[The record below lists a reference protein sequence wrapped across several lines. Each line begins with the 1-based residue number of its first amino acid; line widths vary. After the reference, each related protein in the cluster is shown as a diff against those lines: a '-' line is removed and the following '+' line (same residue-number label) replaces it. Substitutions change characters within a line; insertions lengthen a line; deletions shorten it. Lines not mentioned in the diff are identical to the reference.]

1 MNMIDIHSHILPGVD
16 DGAKDEQASI
26 DMAKAAIN
34 EGITH
39 IVASPHHKNGV
50 FDNYRDEIQ
59 MQVTVLNDLYKMHEI
74 DLTVIPGQEVRI
86 YGEVV
91 EDFKNGALQ
100 MVNDSKYMLIEFP
113 SASVPRYADQLFYDM
128 QMEGIQPIIV
138 HPERNQELLKNHD
151 KMYSFI
157 KAGVLSQVTAGS
169 ILGKFGKDIQEFSEQ
184 LIEANLTHF
193 IASDAHNT
201 ASRGIR
207 SEEHTSELQSRG
219 HLVCRLLLEKKHT
232 GALDD

>member
-1 MNMIDIHSHILPGVD
+1 
-16 DGAKDEQASI
+16 
-26 DMAKAAIN
+26 
-34 EGITH
+34 
-39 IVASPHHKNGV
+39 
-50 FDNYRDEIQ
+50 
-59 MQVTVLNDLYKMHEI
+59 
-74 DLTVIPGQEVRI
+74 
-86 YGEVV
+86 
-91 EDFKNGALQ
+91 
-100 MVNDSKYMLIEFP
+100 SKYMLIEFP

-193 IASDAHNT
+193 IEADSHNITSSGFYLSEAYGYVQEGIDQEASFMFHEN
-201 ASRGIR
+201 S
-207 SEEHTSELQSRG
+207 Q
-219 HLVCRLLLEKKHT
+219 LVIQDQNVYRQEPQRIKKKKKFF
-232 GALDD
+232 GLF